1 MTPSKQVAD
10 TVPTAL
16 IATGLGGVTDGRVG
30 LVKQSF
36 TPSED
41 LVFADL
47 IPADFNG
54 ASPGGHSTPTWGVDP
69 LTNERVVNI
78 PPLAGGFHWET
89 VDTSELP
96 QTIYGFMLYDSDA
109 TALLGCALLDTPI
122 VLNAAN
128 QAIDLDKVQFRLP
141 SGFMQ

>member
-54 ASPGGHSTPTWGVDP
+54 AAAVGHSTPTWGVDP
-69 LTNERVVNI
+69 LTNERVLNV

-89 VDTSELP
+89 VDTTNLP
-96 QTIYGFMLYDSDA
+96 QTIYGYMLYNSD
-109 TALLGCALLDTPI
+109 TTELLGCALFDTPI

-128 QAIDLDKVQFRLP
+128 QPVDIPAVQFRFP
-141 SGFMQ
+141 AGFIQ